1 MVANNFNT
9 FLQLLTTQ
17 LQNQNPL
24 DPIDTNPPLLSID
37 RRSDLYDGQNKAH
50 FAGELSA
57 PGDVEA
63 PSKSP

>member
-1 MVANNFNT
+1 
-9 FLQLLTTQ
+9 LLTTQ

-50 FAGELSA
+50 FAVELSA